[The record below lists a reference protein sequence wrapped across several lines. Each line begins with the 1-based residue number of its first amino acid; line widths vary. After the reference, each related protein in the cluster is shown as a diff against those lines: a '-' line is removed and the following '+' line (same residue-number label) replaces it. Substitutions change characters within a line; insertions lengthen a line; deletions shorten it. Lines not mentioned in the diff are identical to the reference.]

1 MELIRIEILSMIPA
15 LGGRDRNGVQGQPC
29 LHLRV
34 YKSARVVGAGERK
47 RSRICKTAFINGG
60 AEW

>member
-1 MELIRIEILSMIPA
+1 MSDMELIRIEILSIIPA

-34 YKSARVVGAGERK
+34 YKSARVGGRGGGERERDQGFAK
-47 RSRICKTAFINGG
+47 LLS
-60 AEW
+60 